1 MVGLEPVL
9 LRMYLEKTLYATC
22 VEEFIQATVSSCI

>member
-1 MVGLEPVL
+1 